1 MGTGVCFLKNLG
13 GDSVNYGY
21 SKKDDIV
28 RAALFYEYE
37 GKCFYSNEPLRY
49 KEMHIDHVI
58 PQGLTK
64 EEFQHVISIL
74 GLPEDFNINSL
85 YNLVPC
91 NPNVNEVKN
100 KNIYP
105 ETFLGHCIYD
115 KTTKKVDKVKHRI
128 ERLKKDKNIDKAIA
142 KLVATAEGSIGKE
155 ELERI
160 YDSISNEKSYEEF
173 KRIHKYSDSYSYCKS
188 LTNVKVTANI
198 PLYPNIQGSCLI
210 TFNTLRLRD
219 CMITLNH
226 EQILNQLFEGAKTDL
241 EYGLRK
247 FILPNISHDS
257 KEYFV
262 DLANVRIPLE
272 KDEVIQL
279 LNIID
284 DFYEIYIEAIKEI
297 YQVFNWSNFQKV
309 DRYRNNLVLCKISK
323 KLWFEIREFCRKF
336 DYQNGSTEWHIFDAT
351 GSMIKIQDK
360 ETQNFRAFIFP
371 MVEESKYHISPT
383 EDVSIIWTDEYFWD
397 KKIQY
402 YKENEYWGPMVT
414 YKWLIK
420 NLIPKVMYEIEIKGT
435 KKLFTPTKSFDS
447 FKKEFDHINYVSLIP
462 NKEIETDLLAILE
475 KLQTFFTGLPSVVL
489 KTEDLNEFYK
499 ILKIIISYSDMN
511 DSEVNYIK
519 SKLQLQLEVE
529 SKENLLKAIS
539 SLLNKDE
546 IISVSLYKVDL
557 VFRCMIVTIRDCK
570 NYIAEKD
577 IEYIID
583 SLNEYY
589 NLMIREEIR
598 TNY

>member
-1 MGTGVCFLKNLG
+1 MNGKYNKKN
-13 GDSVNYGY
+13 
-21 SKKDDIV
+21 DIV

-49 KEMHIDHVI
+49 KEMHIDHII
-58 PQGLTK
+58 PQGLTNEK
-64 EEFQHVISIL
+64 IKGIISVL

-100 KNIYP
+100 KNTYP
-105 ETFLGHCIYD
+105 EAFLGHCIYD
-115 KTTKKVDKVKHRI
+115 KTTKKVDKVKNRI
-128 ERLKKDKNIDKAIA
+128 EQLKIDKNIDKAIA

-160 YDSISNEKSYEEF
+160 YDSISNEKPYEESR
-173 KRIHKYSDSYSYCKS
+173 RIHKYSDSYSYCKS
-188 LTNVKVTANI
+188 LSNVELTAYL

-226 EQILNQLFEGAKTDL
+226 EQILNRLFEGIKTDL
-241 EYGLRK
+241 ESGMRK
-247 FILPNISHDS
+247 FIIQNFYND
-257 KEYFV
+257 KKDYFV
-262 DLANVRIPLE
+262 DLGNVRIPL
-272 KDEVIQL
+272 KRDEVVQFL
-279 LNIID
+279 DIID
-284 DFYEIYIEAIKEI
+284 DFYDIYIESVKEI
-297 YQVFNWSNFQKV
+297 YQVFDWSNFHRI
-309 DRYRNNLVLCKISK
+309 DRNKNNLTLCKISK
-323 KLWFEIREFCRKF
+323 KLWFEIGEFCRKF
-336 DYQNGSTEWHIFDAT
+336 DYQNGNTEWHIFDAT
-351 GSMIKIQDK
+351 GSMIKILDK

-371 MVEESKYHISPT
+371 MIEESKYNIYST

-397 KKIQY
+397 KKIEY
-402 YKENEYWGPMVT
+402 YKENEYWSPMVT

-420 NLIPKVMYEIEIKGT
+420 NLIPKVIYEIEIRGA

-462 NKEIETDLLAILE
+462 NQEIETDLLAILQ

-519 SKLQLQLEVE
+519 SKLQLQLKDE

-539 SLLNKDE
+539 SLVDKDE

-570 NYIAEKD
+570 NYMTEKD
-577 IEYIID
+577 IEYIKD
-583 SLNEYY
+583 SLNKYY